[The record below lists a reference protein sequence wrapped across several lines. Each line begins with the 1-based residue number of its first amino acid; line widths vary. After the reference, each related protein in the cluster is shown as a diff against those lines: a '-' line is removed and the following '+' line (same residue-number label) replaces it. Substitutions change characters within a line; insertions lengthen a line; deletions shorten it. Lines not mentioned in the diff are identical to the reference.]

1 MEAMEERKTQKSRQ
15 LAPDRGMILLVATLG
30 GFLVTFMASSV
41 NIALPLIGEEF
52 QASAVMLSWISM
64 SMILV
69 SGAILLPI
77 GRLADTYG
85 RVRFFIFS
93 MVLFTVALFA
103 SAFAPSAWVLLGMRA
118 LTGVSLAIG
127 SVTST
132 ALVIPAYPPES
143 RGRALGL
150 NIGGVYLGL
159 TVGPILGG
167 FIVHNLG
174 WRALF
179 LIVGAAAL
187 VDVVLPVWKLRH
199 LEWREPKK
207 APFDLAG
214 SIIYAVSLTMLLLGF
229 SWLPGT
235 GGLVLVPLSLAGL
248 AGFLWWE
255 TKAADPLLPVSL
267 LRKNRVFAFTNG
279 AVLVNYAA
287 TSAMIFLMSLYL
299 QYNRGLNAQTAGLVL
314 VAGTFFQAV
323 MSPVAGRLSDRVPAH
338 YVATAGMGLCVV
350 GLFALVFLGEATPY
364 WYIILALIVLGFG
377 FALFSTPATHVVM
390 GSVDNRLLGVA
401 SATIA
406 AVRQAGMSLSTGVA
420 ALVLAVLVGRK
431 VITAA
436 DYPALLT
443 SIRVTFLIFTV
454 LCAIG
459 IGMSLVGPGKRDR
472 AAAED

>member
-1 MEAMEERKTQKSRQ
+1 
-15 LAPDRGMILLVATLG
+15 MILFVATLG

-52 QASAVMLSWISM
+52 KASAVLLSWISV

-103 SAFAPSAWVLLGMRA
+103 SAFAPSAWFLLAMRA

-127 SVTST
+127 SITST
-132 ALVIPAYPPES
+132 ALVILAYPAES

-159 TVGPILGG
+159 TIGPILGG
-167 FIVHNLG
+167 LIVHNLG

-179 LIVGAAAL
+179 LIVGALAL
-187 VDVVLPVWKLRH
+187 LDVVIPVWKLRH
-199 LEWREPKK
+199 LEWKEPKK
-207 APFDLAG
+207 AGFDVAG
-214 SIIYAVSLTMLLLGF
+214 SIIYAVSLTLLILGF
-229 SWLPGT
+229 SWLPGV
-235 GGLVLVPLSLAGL
+235 GGIVLVPLSLAGL
-248 AGFLWWE
+248 AGFIWWE
-255 TKAADPLLPVSL
+255 TRAADPLLPVWL
-267 LRKNRVFAFTNG
+267 LRRNRVFAFTNG

-314 VAGTFFQAV
+314 VTGTFFQAV
-323 MSPVAGRLSDRVPAH
+323 MSPVAGRLSDRVPAR
-338 YVATAGMGLCVV
+338 YVASAGMGFCVV
-350 GLFALVFLGEATPY
+350 GLFLLVFLGESTPY
-364 WYIILALIVLGFG
+364 WHIVVALTVLGFG
-377 FALFSTPATHVVM
+377 FAFFSTPATHVVM
-390 GSVDNRLLGVA
+390 GSVDTRFLGVA

-420 ALVLAVLVGRK
+420 ALMLAVFVGRNA
-431 VITAA
+431 ITPA
-436 DYPALLT
+436 DHPALLT
-443 SIRVTFLIFTV
+443 SIRLTFLIFTV

-459 IGMSLVGPGKRDR
+459 IGMSLVGPGKGTTGESGD
-472 AAAED
+472 